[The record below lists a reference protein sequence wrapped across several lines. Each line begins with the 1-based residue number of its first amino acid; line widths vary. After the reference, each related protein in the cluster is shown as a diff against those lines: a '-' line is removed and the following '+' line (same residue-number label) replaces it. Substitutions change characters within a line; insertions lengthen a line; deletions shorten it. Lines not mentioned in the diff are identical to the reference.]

1 MAQDSVTVA
10 RPTRQRAPADEART
24 PEQSR
29 PGALANACTI
39 DLPPGDV
46 IEAVEFERFFRLNL
60 VYRDMVGPIVINLS
74 GAPDSAEAEARPPRA
89 RRGWRRAESEAKAE
103 GDDGSRVAA
112 AEALNLAARTPV
124 LLSDDPNAWARV
136 SRAMPAIRPQ
146 TTHNGGRVWT
156 SRLGHQSIP
165 GGIWTVARQTCG
177 FWLSESAWPAVH
189 TGERFRANPDQTPRH
204 DARPD
209 GAIVAFA
216 PQKRDRSRR
225 PQLNDTRNH
234 LA

>member
-1 MAQDSVTVA
+1 MRHA
-10 RPTRQRAPADEART
+10 RLSNPGPERWPTRARSTCRPAT
-24 PEQSR
+24 SSR
-29 PGALANACTI
+29 RSNSSGSS
-39 DLPPGDV
+39 
-46 IEAVEFERFFRLNL
+46 RLNL

-146 TTHNGGRVWT
+146 TTHNGGRVWK
-156 SRLGHQSIP
+156 IP
-165 GGIWTVARQTCG
+165 TGTPVDTRRHLDSGSPDLRFLAVGVRVAR
-177 FWLSESAWPAVH
+177 SAHGRKVPCQS
-189 TGERFRANPDQTPRH
+189 GPN
-204 DARPD
+204 
-209 GAIVAFA
+209 
-216 PQKRDRSRR
+216 S
-225 PQLNDTRNH
+225 
-234 LA
+234 